1 MTIIA
6 VANGIVLF
14 SIAYLLWKRE
24 DALFKKVYGPALL
37 FKLLCGIALGL
48 LYRYY
53 YTAGD
58 TLGYYEDGVRL
69 AELAH
74 TDFSTYTE
82 FLWKGSKKYAIW
94 HELNFQRPR
103 ATFMSK
109 IASVLCLL
117 TASNYWMVSLYLSFV
132 SFIASWYLVKQII
145 RIRASLVLPAVV
157 GFLFLPSAVF
167 WSSGLIKESIAMAA
181 LYFLATIFLKIWLR
195 EKTTIY
201 HWLLVSLALWVLWNL
216 KYYYLAVFLPV
227 LATALVMKYL
237 VMPRLKYRQWY
248 ILLPVWGIVFTLPL
262 WVASKVH
269 PNFYPER
276 FLKVIVDNYQQFTL
290 VSSPGDF
297 IEYPSLKPEVESILL
312 YSPKALLSGLF
323 RPFVWETHTSFQLL
337 VALENLVLILLF
349 ITALTKLKDSFRSE
363 QRLLLF
369 STAVYV
375 ILLCIFLALSTPNY
389 GTLSRYK
396 TGFLSFFFLLIAC
409 NNPVINRL
417 KRLVQS

>member
-1 MTIIA
+1 MIIA
-6 VANGIVLF
+6 IANGIVLL

-24 DALFKKVYGPALL
+24 DAFLQKVYWPALF

-53 YTAGD
+53 YTVGD
-58 TLGYYEDGVRL
+58 TYGYFHDGARL
-69 AELAH
+69 AKLAH
-74 TDFSTYTE
+74 SDFSLYVE
-82 FLWKGSKKYAIW
+82 FLWKGTKKYAIW

-117 TASNYWMVSLYLSFV
+117 TANNYWMVSLYLSFV
-132 SFIASWYLVKQII
+132 SFIACWYLVKQII
-145 RIRASLVLPAVV
+145 RIHASLVLPAVV
-157 GFLFLPSAVF
+157 ALLFLPSAVF

-181 LYFLATIFLKIWLR
+181 LYFLTAIFLKIWLR
-195 EKTTIY
+195 ERVKVYTWMLIP
-201 HWLLVSLALWVLWNL
+201 LALWILWGL

-227 LATALVMKYL
+227 ITTALVMKYL
-237 VMPRLKYRQWY
+237 VMPRMKYRQWY
-248 ILLPVWGIVFTLPL
+248 ILLVVWSIVFIVPL

-276 FLKVIVDNYQQFTL
+276 FMNVIVENYRQFTY

-297 IEYPSLKPEVESILL
+297 IIYPSLKSEVGSIIS

-323 RPFVWETHTSFQLL
+323 RPFVWEARTGFQLL
-337 VALENLVLILLF
+337 VAIENLILIALF
-349 ITALTKLKDSFRSE
+349 VTSLARLKEIFVSK
-363 QRLLLF
+363 QRLLFL
-369 STAVYV
+369 SAAVYV

-396 TGFLSFFFLLIAC
+396 TGFVSFFFLLVAC
-409 NNPVINRL
+409 NSPLVNRL
-417 KRLVQS
+417 KRFVQS

>member
-1 MTIIA
+1 MTIIVA
-6 VANGIVLF
+6 ANGIVLL

-24 DALFKKVYGPALL
+24 DAFFKKVYWPALA

-48 LYRYY
+48 LYQYY
-53 YTAGD
+53 YTVGD
-58 TLGYYEDGVRL
+58 TLGYYGDGVKL
-69 AELAH
+69 ANLAH
-74 TDFSTYTE
+74 TDFSKYTE
-82 FLWKGSKKYAIW
+82 FLWQGSKKYAIW
-94 HELNFQRPR
+94 HQLNFQRPR

-117 TASNYWMVSLYLSFV
+117 TANSYWMVSLYLSFV
-132 SFIASWYLVKQII
+132 SFIASWYLVKQIT
-145 RIRASLVLPAVV
+145 RISTSLALPAVA

-167 WSSGLIKESIAMAA
+167 WSSGLIKESMAMAA
-181 LYFLATIFLKIWLR
+181 LYFLTTVFLKIWFR

-201 HWLLVSLALWVLWNL
+201 HWLLVLLALWVLWNL
-216 KYYYLAVFLPV
+216 KYYYLAVLLPV

-237 VMPRLKYRQWY
+237 VVPRLKYRQWY
-248 ILLPVWGIVFTLPL
+248 ILIPVWGIVFTLPL
-262 WVASKVH
+262 WVASNVH

-290 VSSPGDF
+290 VSAPGDF
-297 IEYPSLKPEVESILL
+297 IEYPLLEPEVKSILSH
-312 YSPKALLSGLF
+312 SPKALLSGLF
-323 RPFVWETHTSFQLL
+323 RPFVWEVHTSFQLL
-337 VALENLVLILLF
+337 VAVENLVLILLF
-349 ITALTKLKDSFRSE
+349 ITSLTKLKDSLRTE

-369 STAVYV
+369 STAVYI

-409 NNPVINRL
+409 NNPVVNRL